1 MDEAPFIK
9 PGLTQKFEEENK
21 VEEILEEKK
30 FSIPIKNETFLLKCS
45 KTKNNSIIFKLKL
58 VAELCTCY
66 YELDLKSDSF
76 EKISKLFLLCTDLDE
91 TFSVLINNI
100 SENMKEIKIE
110 FNESYAKLIVLFNLP
125 TGKKDIGNFNLIK
138 KEININ
144 SVLNVLNSKMNI
156 IQENQKKFEKK
167 LDEKIK
173 QINFNSNNRNIIDSV
188 LNNRIKEIENLQSNK
203 IKLKKYLKQNKNKI
217 NDIEID
223 QNNYKLK
230 LDKYENEL
238 KEEKYKKEAEEKNKE
253 NEKKNFKDNVIRFI
267 DTFPSV
273 KEKIN
278 LLEKNQDKIK
288 ESINDDNFI
297 KVNEQILNCKNL
309 LEEGNKDINLI
320 KENQKKLKNIFENK
334 ELEIKEIKINQSK
347 FENEK
352 IDEKDYLKKVLSEI
366 ENLKSKLKEN
376 EKKLGNFMKSVDKIT
391 DKKEEKEKEK
401 NKKEEEE
408 EDEEEEMEN
417 NPKDFKFNKTISE
430 NLFKKNFYN
439 NRACIFTSKE
449 DDKVYI
455 VYGTENYSFL
465 KSEISFDLNYYDV
478 INDEKIVLIEK
489 LHTQPFDSCRYFYD
503 KDNKMDMIITA
514 SLDSHV
520 KVINFNKEKVILD
533 LNFESDVSPIINT
546 ACFLNG
552 KILVPF
558 SNNKSGTV
566 KFYTMYSYN
575 IGQFKENAGFILGL
589 SDYYWKERKK
599 NVILVANTEGIFS
612 YIAEDFTLYKKFIPR
627 VDEEEKKRIGFDE
640 AYVIENNNKLIL
652 IGPCFYNGYLFFWNF
667 KSGLL
672 IHKMA
677 LESGISDICLWDNKY
692 IFACY
697 NSLNKSNSQFVLI
710 NTFTKKIEKKFN
722 INDKDPRGC
731 GIKVLR
737 NKNDDY
743 LITISFTGKLN
754 LYTINK

>member
-66 YELDLKSDSF
+66 YELELKSDSF

-156 IQENQKKFEKK
+156 IQENQKKFEQK

-203 IKLKKYLKQNKNKI
+203 IKLENYIKQNKNKI

-320 KENQKKLKNIFENK
+320 RENQKKLKNIFENK

-376 EKKLGNFMKSVDKIT
+376 EKKLDNFMKSVEKIT
-391 DKKEEKEKEK
+391 DKKE
-401 NKKEEEE
+401 
-408 EDEEEEMEN
+408 
-417 NPKDFKFNKTISE
+417 
-430 NLFKKNFYN
+430 
-439 NRACIFTSKE
+439 
-449 DDKVYI
+449 
-455 VYGTENYSFL
+455 
-465 KSEISFDLNYYDV
+465 
-478 INDEKIVLIEK
+478 
-489 LHTQPFDSCRYFYD
+489 
-503 KDNKMDMIITA
+503 
-514 SLDSHV
+514 
-520 KVINFNKEKVILD
+520 
-533 LNFESDVSPIINT
+533 
-546 ACFLNG
+546 
-552 KILVPF
+552 
-558 SNNKSGTV
+558 
-566 KFYTMYSYN
+566 
-575 IGQFKENAGFILGL
+575 
-589 SDYYWKERKK
+589 
-599 NVILVANTEGIFS
+599 
-612 YIAEDFTLYKKFIPR
+612 
-627 VDEEEKKRIGFDE
+627 
-640 AYVIENNNKLIL
+640 
-652 IGPCFYNGYLFFWNF
+652 
-667 KSGLL
+667 
-672 IHKMA
+672 
-677 LESGISDICLWDNKY
+677 
-692 IFACY
+692 
-697 NSLNKSNSQFVLI
+697 
-710 NTFTKKIEKKFN
+710 
-722 INDKDPRGC
+722 
-731 GIKVLR
+731 
-737 NKNDDY
+737 
-743 LITISFTGKLN
+743 
-754 LYTINK
+754 